1 MESTKNY
8 SNHLSEF
15 NMRDA
20 IYGGYIC
27 FRNINH
33 FIILLALI
41 SLLIVS
47 ATRLFIYKITKSLVK
62 KVIYNA
68 AFIGLSVSDIRVA
81 LFSAPIRGMQEHY
94 HRNCESTARH
104 AIPFFNIFPYSF
116 SCLFIIFI
124 DRMFAITLAQRYT
137 NLITKKI
144 FKVIAKVLF
153 LISATSSSILTT
165 TKNILLFGFAIVS
178 N

>member
-1 MESTKNY
+1 MPFMADISAFVI
-8 SNHLSEF
+8 L
-15 NMRDA
+15 
-20 IYGGYIC
+20 
-27 FRNINH
+27 
-33 FIILLALI
+33 IILLVLI
-41 SLLIVS
+41 SLLFVS
-47 ATRLFIYKITKSLVK
+47 ATSLFIYKITKSLVK
-62 KVIYNA
+62 KVIYNV
-68 AFIGLSVSDIRVA
+68 AFNGRSVSDIRVA
-81 LFSAPIRGMQEHY
+81 LFSAQIREMQEHY

-124 DRMFAITLAQRYT
+124 GIMFAITLAQRYT

>member
-1 MESTKNY
+1 MESTKTIPI
-8 SNHLSEF
+8 
-15 NMRDA
+15 
-20 IYGGYIC
+20 IYLNLIC
-27 FRNINH
+27 EMPFMADISA
-33 FIILLALI
+33 FVTSIILLALI

-81 LFSAPIRGMQEHY
+81 LFSAPIRGMEEHY

-153 LISATSSSILTT
+153 LISATSSSILIT